1 MMTRTGTIALG
12 DWSDDGHGKAQE
24 LTVKMVGEDVRNVRL
39 KKAYQDAVK
48 ATGVDLCELFEEY
61 EKSDISF
68 EHLKKI
74 CDSGY
79 RIHTYD
85 DDDDYDDEAIQT
97 WRIFNDIPEE
107 WYVDG
112 DKKSSM
118 ISAGHMLMYYLGYG
132 IPGFDYKFV
141 KLEKD
146 YIIGNWAEDA
156 PVSSF
161 GYGFF
166 S

>member
-1 MMTRTGTIALG
+1 MMTRTGTIAIG
-12 DWSDDGHGKAQE
+12 DWSDDGHGKSQE
-24 LTVKMVGEDVRNVRL
+24 LIVKMIGEDVSNARL
-39 KKAYQDAVK
+39 SKAYKEAVNSI
-48 ATGVDLCELFEEY
+48 GVDIEELFGDY

-68 EHLKKI
+68 EDLKKI

-79 RIHTYD
+79 RIYTYD
-85 DDDDYDDEAIQT
+85 NYDDGAIQT
-97 WRIFNDIPEE
+97 WRIFEDIPED

-112 DKKSSM
+112 AKDDDL

-132 IPGFDYKFV
+132 IAGFNYKFA
-141 KLEKD
+141 KDEKS
-146 YIIGNWAEDA
+146 YIIGHWADDA
-156 PVSSF
+156 PLSSF

>member
-1 MMTRTGTIALG
+1 MMTRTGTITIG
-12 DWSDDGHGKAQE
+12 DWSDDGHGKAQD
-24 LTVKMVGEDVRNVRL
+24 LTVKMVGEDVRNARL
-39 KKAYQDAVK
+39 KKAYQEAVK
-48 ATGVDLCELFEEY
+48 ATGVDLYELFEEY

-68 EHLKKI
+68 EDLKKI

-79 RIHTYD
+79 RIHTYA
-85 DDDDYDDEAIQT
+85 DYDDEAIGT
-97 WRIFNDIPEE
+97 WEIFDDIPEE

-112 DKKSSM
+112 DKKSNM

-132 IPGFDYKFV
+132 IPGFDYKFINS
-141 KLEKD
+141 EKD
-146 YIIGNWAEDA
+146 YIIGKWATDA
-156 PVSSF
+156 PLSSF

>member
-1 MMTRTGTIALG
+1 MCNGFSIRKICL
-12 DWSDDGHGKAQE
+12 D
-24 LTVKMVGEDVRNVRL
+24 
-39 KKAYQDAVK
+39 
-48 ATGVDLCELFEEY
+48 ELFEEY

-68 EHLKKI
+68 EDLKKI

-79 RIHTYD
+79 RIHTYA
-85 DDDDYDDEAIQT
+85 DYDDEAIGT
-97 WRIFNDIPEE
+97 WEIFDDIPEE

-112 DKKSSM
+112 DKKSNM

-132 IPGFDYKFV
+132 IPGFDYKFI
-141 KLEKD
+141 KSEKD
-146 YIIGNWAEDA
+146 YIIGKWATDA
-156 PVSSF
+156 PLSSF